1 MNVYVKVDSRMS
13 RNVFIARNKSTG
25 FHSLLEVVRSD
36 SATDATSPM
45 DFELSE
51 HLIRW
56 GTLDELVSS
65 ISESGPLIDRSIY
78 KEERRR
84 LSISEAIEVVEES
97 AAGGRGF
104 TRCDEEFLYL
114 QLCLEGTSTTGS
126 ASSLYPSQ
134 ASIARD
140 IKRHGLIESDGLAEL
155 RKWQEE
161 DPDCTVVVE
170 PLRDIVLCRNLG
182 SVLLRL
188 IANIKAGY
196 DDVLERSGFKRFEK
210 KRRWWITGE
219 LKDSYYVLPFQHN
232 SSFDMTLNYSTK
244 WFKNVFSYMVINPL
258 ETRILDLR
266 PKKDKVLFGSVP
278 NAVLITAQI
287 KTGEGVP
294 FFDIGWKPEVEKT
307 QLYLGIDDGGTQRD
321 EAIAF
326 VESVARMLSGL
337 TTKDG
342 DPLGWV
348 VGEPSVFDDEPS
360 PRYHFH
366 STAASMFGA
375 VFYRYGCVPATCKN
389 CGNGILVKTRGKRRE
404 FCSPSCRTQYSNRKA
419 GL

>member
-51 HLIRW
+51 RLIRW

-84 LSISEAIEVVEES
+84 LSLSEAIEVVEES

-104 TRCDEEFLYL
+104 TRCDVEFLYL
-114 QLCLEGTSTTGS
+114 QLCLEGTSTTGC

>member
-1 MNVYVKVDSRMS
+1 MV
-13 RNVFIARNKSTG
+13 RNVFITRNRSTG
-25 FHSLLEVVRSD
+25 FHSLVEVTRGAGTAEKSF
-36 SATDATSPM
+36 PM
-45 DFELSE
+45 DFELAE
-51 HLIRW
+51 RLIRW
-56 GTLDELVSS
+56 GTLDELVTA

-78 KEERRR
+78 KEESRR
-84 LSISEAIEVVEES
+84 LSIAEAIEIVEES
-97 AAGGRGF
+97 VDGARGF
-104 TRCDEEFLYL
+104 TRCDEDLLYL
-114 QLCLEGTSTTGS
+114 QLCLEGMSTTNS

-140 IKRHGLIESDGLAEL
+140 IKRHGLIESDGLDEL
-155 RKWQEE
+155 KKWQEE
-161 DPDCTVVVE
+161 DPGCTVVVE

-188 IANIKAGY
+188 IANIKAGH

-326 VESVARMLSGL
+326 VESVAKMLAGL

-342 DPLGWV
+342 NPLGWS
-348 VGEPSVFDDEPS
+348 VGEPSIFDDEPA

-366 STAASMFGA
+366 STAAAMFGA
-375 VFYRYGCVPATCKN
+375 ILYRYGCVPATCKN

>member
-51 HLIRW
+51 RLIRW
-56 GTLDELVSS
+56 GTLDELVSY

>member
-1 MNVYVKVDSRMS
+1 MARK
-13 RNVFIARNKSTG
+13 VFIARNRSTG
-25 FHSLLEVVRSD
+25 FHSLVEVVRGVEAAEK
-36 SATDATSPM
+36 SAPM
-45 DFELSE
+45 GFELAE
-51 HLIRW
+51 RLMRW
-56 GTLDELVSS
+56 GTLDELVTA
-65 ISESGPLIDRSIY
+65 ISESGPLIDLSIY
-78 KEERRR
+78 KEENRR
-84 LSISEAIEVVEES
+84 LSIDEAVEVVEES
-97 AAGGRGF
+97 IGGEGGF
-104 TRCDEEFLYL
+104 TRCDEDLLFL
-114 QLCLEGTSTTGS
+114 QLCLEGISTTGS

-140 IKRHGLIESDGLAEL
+140 LNRHGLIESNGLDEL
-155 RKWQEE
+155 KKWQEE
-161 DPDCTVVVE
+161 DPDCVVVIE

-219 LKDSYYVLPFQHN
+219 LNDSYYVLPFQHN

-287 KTGEGVP
+287 KNGEGAP

-307 QLYLGIDDGGTQRD
+307 QLYLGIDDEGAQRD

-326 VESVARMLSGL
+326 VESVAKMLAGL

-342 DPLGWV
+342 DPLGWS
-348 VGEPSVFDDEPS
+348 VGEPSIFDDEPA

-366 STAASMFGA
+366 STAAAMFGA
-375 VFYRYGCVPATCKN
+375 IFYRYGCVPTTCKN
-389 CGNGILVKTRGKRRE
+389 CGNGILVKTKGKRRE
-404 FCSPSCRTQYSNRKA
+404 FCSPVCRTQHSQRKMR
-419 GL
+419 L

>member
-1 MNVYVKVDSRMS
+1 MS
-13 RNVFIARNKSTG
+13 RSVFIARNQSTG
-25 FHSLLEVVRSD
+25 FHSLFEVVGSGGKAA
-36 SATDATSPM
+36 ATAPM
-45 DFELSE
+45 DFELAE
-51 HLIRW
+51 RLLRW
-56 GTLDELVSS
+56 GTLDELVAA
-65 ISESGPLIDRSIY
+65 ISESGPLIDRSIF

-84 LSISEAIEVVEES
+84 LSIAEAVEIAEES
-97 AAGGRGF
+97 VGGGRGF

-114 QLCLEGTSTTGS
+114 QLCLEGMSTTDS
-126 ASSLYPSQ
+126 SSSLYPSQ
-134 ASIARD
+134 ASISRD

-188 IANIKAGY
+188 IANIKAGH

-321 EAIAF
+321 EAVAF

-342 DPLGWV
+342 DPLGWA

-360 PRYHFH
+360 PRYHFY

>member
-51 HLIRW
+51 RLIRW

-294 FFDIGWKPEVEKT
+294 FFDIGWKTEVEKT

>member
-51 HLIRW
+51 RLIRW

-134 ASIARD
+134 ASITRD

>member
-36 SATDATSPM
+36 GSTDATSPM

-51 HLIRW
+51 RLIRW

-307 QLYLGIDDGGTQRD
+307 QLYLGIDDGGAQRD
-321 EAIAF
+321 EAVAF

>member
-1 MNVYVKVDSRMS
+1 MS
-13 RNVFIARNKSTG
+13 RSVFIARNQSTG
-25 FHSLLEVVRSD
+25 FHSLFEVVGSGGKAA
-36 SATDATSPM
+36 ATVPM
-45 DFELSE
+45 DFELAE
-51 HLIRW
+51 RLLRW
-56 GTLDELVSS
+56 GTLDELVAA
-65 ISESGPLIDRSIY
+65 ISESGPLIDRSIF

-84 LSISEAIEVVEES
+84 LSIAEAVEIAEES
-97 AAGGRGF
+97 VGGGRGF

-114 QLCLEGTSTTGS
+114 QLCLEGMSTTDS
-126 ASSLYPSQ
+126 SSSLYPSQ
-134 ASIARD
+134 ASISRD

-307 QLYLGIDDGGTQRD
+307 QLYLGIDDGGAQRD
-321 EAIAF
+321 EAVAF

>member
-1 MNVYVKVDSRMS
+1 MS
-13 RNVFIARNKSTG
+13 RSVFIARNQSTG
-25 FHSLLEVVRSD
+25 FHSLFEVVGSGGK
-36 SATDATSPM
+36 ATATAPM
-45 DFELSE
+45 DFELAE
-51 HLIRW
+51 RLLRW
-56 GTLDELVSS
+56 GTLDELVAA
-65 ISESGPLIDRSIY
+65 ISESGPLIDRSIF

-84 LSISEAIEVVEES
+84 LSIAEAVEIAEES
-97 AAGGRGF
+97 VGGGRGF

-114 QLCLEGTSTTGS
+114 QLCLEGMSTTDS
-126 ASSLYPSQ
+126 SSSLYPSQ
-134 ASIARD
+134 ASISRD

-170 PLRDIVLCRNLG
+170 PLRDVVLCRNLG

-307 QLYLGIDDGGTQRD
+307 QLYLGIDDGGAQRD
-321 EAIAF
+321 EAVAF

-342 DPLGWV
+342 DPLGWA

>member
-51 HLIRW
+51 RLIRW

-294 FFDIGWKPEVEKT
+294 FFDLGWKPEVEKT

>member
-1 MNVYVKVDSRMS
+1 
-13 RNVFIARNKSTG
+13 
-25 FHSLLEVVRSD
+25 
-36 SATDATSPM
+36 
-45 DFELSE
+45 
-51 HLIRW
+51 
-56 GTLDELVSS
+56 
-65 ISESGPLIDRSIY
+65 
-78 KEERRR
+78 
-84 LSISEAIEVVEES
+84 
-97 AAGGRGF
+97 
-104 TRCDEEFLYL
+104 
-114 QLCLEGTSTTGS
+114 
-126 ASSLYPSQ
+126 
-134 ASIARD
+134 
-140 IKRHGLIESDGLAEL
+140 RHGLIESNGLDEL
-155 RKWQEE
+155 KKWQEE
-161 DPDCTVVVE
+161 DPYCVVVIE
-170 PLRDIVLCRNLG
+170 PLRDVVLCRNLG

-287 KTGEGVP
+287 KTGEGAP

-307 QLYLGIDDGGTQRD
+307 QLYLGIDDEGAQRD

-326 VESVARMLSGL
+326 VESVAKMLAGL

-342 DPLGWV
+342 DPLGWA

>member
-36 SATDATSPM
+36 GATDATSPM

-51 HLIRW
+51 RLIRW

-307 QLYLGIDDGGTQRD
+307 QLYLGIDDGGAQRD
-321 EAIAF
+321 EAVVF

>member
-1 MNVYVKVDSRMS
+1 MARK
-13 RNVFIARNKSTG
+13 VFIARNRSTG
-25 FHSLLEVVRSD
+25 FHSLVEVVRGVEATEK
-36 SATDATSPM
+36 SAPM
-45 DFELSE
+45 DFELAE
-51 HLIRW
+51 RLMRW
-56 GTLDELVSS
+56 GTLDELVTA

-78 KEERRR
+78 KEENRR
-84 LSISEAIEVVEES
+84 LSIDEAIEVVEES
-97 AAGGRGF
+97 LGGERGF
-104 TRCDEEFLYL
+104 TRCDEDFLYL
-114 QLCLEGTSTTGS
+114 QLCLEGMSTTGS

-140 IKRHGLIESDGLAEL
+140 LNRHGLIESNGLDEL
-155 RKWQEE
+155 KKWREE
-161 DPDCTVVVE
+161 DPGCVVVIE
-170 PLRDIVLCRNLG
+170 PLRDVVLCRNLG

-188 IANIKAGY
+188 IANIMSGHEN
-196 DDVLERSGFKRFEK
+196 VLEKSGFKRFEK

-266 PKKDKVLFGSVP
+266 PRKSKVLFGSIP

-287 KTGEGVP
+287 KTGEGAP

-307 QLYLGIDDGGTQRD
+307 QLYLGIDDGGAQRD

-326 VESVARMLSGL
+326 VESVAKMLAGL

-342 DPLGWV
+342 DPLGWS
-348 VGEPSVFDDEPS
+348 VGEPSIFDDEPV

-366 STAASMFGA
+366 STAAAMFGA
-375 VFYRYGCVPATCKN
+375 IFYRYGCVPTTCKN

>member
-1 MNVYVKVDSRMS
+1 MS
-13 RNVFIARNKSTG
+13 RSVFIARNQSTG
-25 FHSLLEVVRSD
+25 FHSLFEVVGSGGKAA
-36 SATDATSPM
+36 ATAPM
-45 DFELSE
+45 DFELAE
-51 HLIRW
+51 RLLRW
-56 GTLDELVSS
+56 GTLDELVAA
-65 ISESGPLIDRSIY
+65 ISESGPLIDRSIF

-84 LSISEAIEVVEES
+84 LSIAEAVEIAEES
-97 AAGGRGF
+97 VGGGRGF

-114 QLCLEGTSTTGS
+114 QLCLEGMSTTDS
-126 ASSLYPSQ
+126 SSSLYPSQ
-134 ASIARD
+134 ASISRD

-307 QLYLGIDDGGTQRD
+307 QLYLGIDDGGAQRD
-321 EAIAF
+321 EAVAF

-342 DPLGWV
+342 DPLGWA

>member
-1 MNVYVKVDSRMS
+1 
-13 RNVFIARNKSTG
+13 
-25 FHSLLEVVRSD
+25 
-36 SATDATSPM
+36 M
-45 DFELSE
+45 DFDLAE
-51 HLIRW
+51 HLLRW
-56 GTLDELVSS
+56 GTLDELVTT

-78 KEERRR
+78 KEENRR
-84 LSISEAIEVVEES
+84 LSINDAIEVVEES
-97 AAGGRGF
+97 IGGERGF
-104 TRCDEEFLYL
+104 TRCDEDFLYL
-114 QLCLEGTSTTGS
+114 QLCLEGMSTTGS

-140 IKRHGLIESDGLAEL
+140 LNRHGLIESNGLDEL
-155 RKWQEE
+155 RKWREE
-161 DPDCTVVVE
+161 DPGCVVVIE
-170 PLRDIVLCRNLG
+170 PLRDVVLCRNLG

-188 IANIKAGY
+188 IANIMSGHEN
-196 DDVLERSGFKRFEK
+196 VLEKSGFKRFEK

-244 WFKNVFSYMVINPL
+244 WFENVFSYMVINPL

-278 NAVLITAQI
+278 NAVLITAQT
-287 KTGEGVP
+287 KTGEGAP

-307 QLYLGIDDGGTQRD
+307 QLYLGIDDGGSQRD
-321 EAIAF
+321 EAVAF
-326 VESVARMLSGL
+326 VESVAKMLAEL

-342 DPLGWV
+342 DPLGWS
-348 VGEPSVFDDEPS
+348 VGKPSIFDDEPA

-366 STAASMFGA
+366 STAAAMFGA
-375 VFYRYGCVPATCKN
+375 IFYRYGCVPATCKN

>member
-1 MNVYVKVDSRMS
+1 MARK
-13 RNVFIARNKSTG
+13 VFIARNRSTG
-25 FHSLLEVVRSD
+25 FHSLVEVVRGVEAAEK
-36 SATDATSPM
+36 SAPM
-45 DFELSE
+45 DFELAE
-51 HLIRW
+51 RLMRW
-56 GTLDELVSS
+56 GTLDELVTA

-78 KEERRR
+78 KEENRR
-84 LSISEAIEVVEES
+84 LSIDEAIEVVEES
-97 AAGGRGF
+97 VGGERGF
-104 TRCDEEFLYL
+104 TRCDEDFLYL
-114 QLCLEGTSTTGS
+114 QLCLEGVSTTGS

-134 ASIARD
+134 ASITRD
-140 IKRHGLIESDGLAEL
+140 LNRHGLIESNGLDEL
-155 RKWQEE
+155 KKWQEE
-161 DPDCTVVVE
+161 DPYCVVVIE
-170 PLRDIVLCRNLG
+170 PLRDVVLCRNLG

-287 KTGEGVP
+287 KTGEGAP

-307 QLYLGIDDGGTQRD
+307 QLYLGIDDEGAQRD

-326 VESVARMLSGL
+326 VESVAKMLAGL

-342 DPLGWV
+342 DPLGWS
-348 VGEPSVFDDEPS
+348 VGEPSIFDDEPA

-366 STAASMFGA
+366 STAAAMFGSI
-375 VFYRYGCVPATCKN
+375 FYRYGCVPATCKN

>member
-51 HLIRW
+51 RLIRW

-104 TRCDEEFLYL
+104 TRGDEEFLYL

>member
-1 MNVYVKVDSRMS
+1 MARK
-13 RNVFIARNKSTG
+13 VFIARNRSTG
-25 FHSLLEVVRSD
+25 FHSLVEVVRGVEATEK
-36 SATDATSPM
+36 SAPM
-45 DFELSE
+45 DFDLAERLM
-51 HLIRW
+51 RW
-56 GTLDELVSS
+56 GTLDELVTA

-78 KEERRR
+78 KEENRR
-84 LSISEAIEVVEES
+84 LSIDEAIEVVEES
-97 AAGGRGF
+97 LGGERGF
-104 TRCDEEFLYL
+104 TRCDEDFLYL
-114 QLCLEGTSTTGS
+114 QLCLEGMSTTGS

-140 IKRHGLIESDGLAEL
+140 LNRHGLIESNGLDEL
-155 RKWQEE
+155 KKWREE
-161 DPDCTVVVE
+161 DPGCVVVIE
-170 PLRDIVLCRNLG
+170 PLRDVVLCRNLG

-188 IANIKAGY
+188 IANIMSGHEN
-196 DDVLERSGFKRFEK
+196 VLEKSGFKRFEK

-266 PKKDKVLFGSVP
+266 PRKSKVLFGSVP

-287 KTGEGVP
+287 KTGEGAP

-326 VESVARMLSGL
+326 VESVAKMLAGL

-342 DPLGWV
+342 DRLGWS
-348 VGEPSVFDDEPS
+348 VGGPSIFDDVPV

-366 STAASMFGA
+366 STAAAMFGA
-375 VFYRYGCVPATCKN
+375 IFYRYGCVPTTCKN

>member
-36 SATDATSPM
+36 DVTDATAPM
-45 DFELSE
+45 DNELSE
-51 HLIRW
+51 RLVRW
-56 GTLDELVSS
+56 GTLDELVSAV
-65 ISESGPLIDRSIY
+65 SESGPLIDRSIY

-140 IKRHGLIESDGLAEL
+140 IKRHGLIESNGLEDL
-155 RKWQEE
+155 RKWKEE
-161 DPDCTVVVE
+161 DPGCVVVVE
-170 PLRDIVLCRNLG
+170 PLRDIVLCRNIG

-188 IANIKAGY
+188 IANIMSGHE
-196 DDVLERSGFKRFEK
+196 DVLEKSGFKRFEK

-219 LKDSYYVLPFQHN
+219 LKDSYFVLPFQHN

-266 PKKDKVLFGSVP
+266 PKKSKVLFGSVP
-278 NAVLITAQI
+278 NAVLITAQV
-287 KTGEGVP
+287 KTGEGAP
-294 FFDIGWKPEVEKT
+294 FFDVGWKPEIEKT
-307 QLYLGIDDGGTQRD
+307 QLYLGIDDGGNQRD
-321 EAIAF
+321 EAVAF
-326 VESVARMLSGL
+326 VESTVEMLRGL

-342 DPLGWV
+342 EPLGWSV
-348 VGEPSVFDDEPS
+348 SEPSIFDNEPL
-360 PRYHFH
+360 PRYLFH
-366 STAASMFGA
+366 SAAASMFGSII
-375 VFYRYGCVPATCKN
+375 YRYGYVPTTCKN
-389 CGNGILVKTRGKRRE
+389 CGNGILVKTKGKRRE
-404 FCSPSCRTQYSNRKA
+404 FCSPSCRTQYSTRKA

>member
-1 MNVYVKVDSRMS
+1 M
-13 RNVFIARNKSTG
+13 
-25 FHSLLEVVRSD
+25 
-36 SATDATSPM
+36 
-45 DFELSE
+45 
-51 HLIRW
+51 RW
-56 GTLDELVSS
+56 GTLDELVTA

-78 KEERRR
+78 KEENRR
-84 LSISEAIEVVEES
+84 LSIDEAIEVVEES
-97 AAGGRGF
+97 VGGERGF
-104 TRCDEEFLYL
+104 TRCDEDFLYL
-114 QLCLEGTSTTGS
+114 QLCLEGMSTTGS

-140 IKRHGLIESDGLAEL
+140 LNRHGLIESNGLDEL
-155 RKWQEE
+155 RKWREE
-161 DPDCTVVVE
+161 DPGCVVVIE
-170 PLRDIVLCRNLG
+170 PLRDVVLCRNLG

-188 IANIKAGY
+188 IANIMSGNEN
-196 DDVLERSGFKRFEK
+196 VLEKSGFKRFEK

-266 PKKDKVLFGSVP
+266 PRKSKVLFGSVP

-287 KTGEGVP
+287 KTGEGAP

-326 VESVARMLSGL
+326 VESVAKMLAGL

-342 DPLGWV
+342 DRLGWS
-348 VGEPSVFDDEPS
+348 VGGPSIFDDVPV

-366 STAASMFGA
+366 STAAAMFGA
-375 VFYRYGCVPATCKN
+375 IFYRYGCVPTTCKN

>member
-1 MNVYVKVDSRMS
+1 MNVYVKVDSSMS

-51 HLIRW
+51 RLIRW

>member
-1 MNVYVKVDSRMS
+1 
-13 RNVFIARNKSTG
+13 
-25 FHSLLEVVRSD
+25 
-36 SATDATSPM
+36 M
-45 DFELSE
+45 DFDLAE
-51 HLIRW
+51 HLLRW
-56 GTLDELVSS
+56 GTLDELVTT

-78 KEERRR
+78 KEENRR
-84 LSISEAIEVVEES
+84 LSIDEAIEVVEES
-97 AAGGRGF
+97 VGGERGF
-104 TRCDEEFLYL
+104 TRCDEDFLYL
-114 QLCLEGTSTTGS
+114 QLCLEGMSTTGS

-140 IKRHGLIESDGLAEL
+140 LNRHGLIESNGLDEL
-155 RKWQEE
+155 KKWREE
-161 DPDCTVVVE
+161 DPGCVVVIE
-170 PLRDIVLCRNLG
+170 PLRDVVLCRNLG

-188 IANIKAGY
+188 IANIMSGHEN
-196 DDVLERSGFKRFEK
+196 VLEKSGFKRFEK

-266 PKKDKVLFGSVP
+266 PKKDKVHFGSVP
-278 NAVLITAQI
+278 NAVLITAQT
-287 KTGEGVP
+287 KTGEGAP

-307 QLYLGIDDGGTQRD
+307 QLYLGIDDGGPQRD
-321 EAIAF
+321 EAVAF
-326 VESVARMLSGL
+326 VESVAKMLAGL

-342 DPLGWV
+342 DPLGWS
-348 VGEPSVFDDEPS
+348 VGGPSIFDDEPA

-366 STAASMFGA
+366 STAAAMFGA
-375 VFYRYGCVPATCKN
+375 IFYRYGCVPATCKN

>member
-1 MNVYVKVDSRMS
+1 
-13 RNVFIARNKSTG
+13 
-25 FHSLLEVVRSD
+25 
-36 SATDATSPM
+36 M
-45 DFELSE
+45 DFELAE
-51 HLIRW
+51 RLMRW
-56 GTLDELVSS
+56 GTLDELVTA

-78 KEERRR
+78 KEENRR
-84 LSISEAIEVVEES
+84 LSIDEAIEVVEES
-97 AAGGRGF
+97 VGGERGF
-104 TRCDEEFLYL
+104 TRCDEDFLYL
-114 QLCLEGTSTTGS
+114 QLCLEGMSTTGS

-140 IKRHGLIESDGLAEL
+140 LNRHGLIESNGLDEL
-155 RKWQEE
+155 KKWQEE
-161 DPDCTVVVE
+161 DPDCVVVIE
-170 PLRDIVLCRNLG
+170 PLRDVVLCRNLG

-188 IANIKAGY
+188 IANIMSGHEN
-196 DDVLERSGFKRFEK
+196 VLEKSGFKRFEK

-266 PKKDKVLFGSVP
+266 PRKSKVLFGSVP

-287 KTGEGVP
+287 KTGEGTP

-307 QLYLGIDDGGTQRD
+307 QLYLGIDDGGAQRD

-326 VESVARMLSGL
+326 VGSVAKMLAGL

-342 DPLGWV
+342 NPLGWSV
-348 VGEPSVFDDEPS
+348 SEPSIFDDEPV

-366 STAASMFGA
+366 STAAAMFGA
-375 VFYRYGCVPATCKN
+375 IFYRYGCVPATCKN
-389 CGNGILVKTRGKRRE
+389 CGNGILVKNRGKRRE

>member
-51 HLIRW
+51 RLIRW

-65 ISESGPLIDRSIY
+65 ISESEPLIDRSIY